1 MPLFRRILIKCIYNQ
16 RNVYFF
22 PSVSSFPRMILKMPS
37 IFLGCLLH
45 GTSFTNKTKSALS
58 K

>member
-1 MPLFRRILIKCIYNQ
+1 MHPSLEEFSSNAYIVKEMFI
-16 RNVYFF
+16 FF
-22 PSVSSFPRMILKMPS
+22 SLSPFPRMILKMPS